1 METKFNTN
9 ELLRICVKN
18 QINDLNII
26 YKHFFA
32 KFRFRKS
39 LNAFIAQNWEQSII
53 H

>member
-26 YKHFFA
+26 YKYFFA